1 MIIQLK
7 DGVRYLPYAYHNE
20 DDMEKMIIEHY
31 KYIFGE
37 DSIILTKREIKTRSG
52 IRSIPDAFVLSI
64 EDKTW
69 YLVEV
74 ELEVHPLYEHIVA
87 QISKFNSAI
96 KNAATQK
103 ALIKAFYDEIKS
115 DPQKNLIFQL
125 KEIKELYKFI
135 SEALESKPKIII
147 LIDNKSN
154 KLDDVCD
161 NLPLDSKVVEFKT
174 YSREGIG
181 IGDHIHSFESL
192 KFRVPTKIISPK
204 ISKKTMSYKGK
215 SISAFQFGKKEYE
228 VQSWKNLLIALT
240 DIIYALYKSEFEKV
254 LGLKGRNRPYFTY
267 NKNDLRNPQKISN
280 TNIFVETNLSA
291 DSIVKICYRLLAVFG
306 YSDKDLKIY
315 ANHNPNQ
322 PKGQGR

>member
-1 MIIQLK
+1 MIIQLR

-20 DDMEKMIIEHY
+20 DDMEKMVVEHY

-115 DPQKNLIFQL
+115 DPRKNLIFQL
-125 KEIKELYKFI
+125 KEVKELYKFI
-135 SEALESKPKIII
+135 SEALESKPEIII
-147 LIDNKSN
+147 LIDNKSD
-154 KLDDVCD
+154 KLNDICE
-161 NLPLDSKVVEFKT
+161 NLPFDSKVVEFKT
-174 YSREGIG
+174 YSREGTG

-192 KFRVPTKIISPK
+192 KVRVLPEDIPPK
-204 ISKKTMSYKGK
+204 TPKKTKKTMSYKGK

-254 LGLKGRNRPYFTY
+254 LGLKGRKRPYFTY
-267 NKNDLRNPQKISN
+267 NKNDLRNPQKISRGN
-280 TNIFVETNLSA
+280 WIRDNS
-291 DSIVKICYRLLAVFG
+291 
-306 YSDKDLKIY
+306 
-315 ANHNPNQ
+315 
-322 PKGQGR
+322 